1 MPTRLLTR
9 DEHLFTHGSEGR
21 GSASLRLGQLGRI
34 TAGTGLFDG
43 NGDCW
48 APGPR
53 SDLLDD

>member
-21 GSASLRLGQLGRI
+21 GSASRLGQLARI

-43 NGDCW
+43 NGDHW

-53 SDLLDD
+53 SDLLDY